1 MSTTT
6 SQTIGPFFH
15 PGLQWGMDG
24 SIGLPAD
31 GPRIIVEGAVF
42 DGAGSTITDA
52 LVEAWSPAAAQET
65 ASGMPG
71 FRRADTV
78 NGGRFRL
85 DLSGSAGPGEP
96 VAWITV
102 FARGLLKHQF
112 TAVFIADDASSA
124 ILSQVPAARRATL
137 IARQDAVGIYQWDI
151 HLQGEHETAF
161 FDYR

>member
-15 PGLQWGMDG
+15 PGLQWSMEG
-24 SIGLPAD
+24 SIGRPSD

-42 DGAGSTITDA
+42 DGAGDPVTDA
-52 LVEAWSPAAAQET
+52 LVEAWSPAAAKES

-85 DLSGSAGPGEP
+85 ALSANAAPGEP
-96 VAWITV
+96 VAYITV
-102 FARGLLKHQF
+102 FARGLLMHQF
-112 TAVFIADDASSA
+112 TAVFITHDAASA
-124 ILSQVPAARRATL
+124 ILSQVPAERRATL
-137 IARQDAVGIYQWDI
+137 IARQDAAGVYQWDI

-161 FDYR
+161 FNYR